1 MIGQFFFSTLIFYK
15 DIPNSKKL
23 NQHLLKNIKKLKKND
38 EKGMIRSNL
47 LGWHSAIN
55 LQNKKE
61 YNQLTEELF
70 KMQQQIYKTE
80 GYHPNTEAV
89 LESMWANVN
98 YKYSYNKNHVH
109 PDSQWSGVYYVKCP
123 NNCGDIWFTDPC
135 GERRM
140 HTPIIADESNTPSHS
155 WKEVHYKPTEGRI
168 LMFPS
173 WLAHEVSQN
182 MSDLKGEKGW
192 RVSIS
197 FNFKQRWK
205 YVK

>member
-1 MIGQFFFSTLIFYK
+1 
-15 DIPNSKKL
+15 
-23 NQHLLKNIKKLKKND
+23 
-38 EKGMIRSNL
+38 
-47 LGWHSAIN
+47 
-55 LQNKKE
+55 
-61 YNQLTEELF
+61 
-70 KMQQQIYKTE
+70 MQQQIYKVE
-80 GYHPNTEAV
+80 RYHPDTEAV
-89 LESMWANVN
+89 LESMWANIN
-98 YKYSYNKNHVH
+98 YKYSHNKNHVH

-123 NNCGDIWFTDPC
+123 INCGDIWFTDPC

-140 HTPIIADESNTPSHS
+140 HTPIMAEMEDESKTPSHN
-155 WKEVHYKPTEGRI
+155 WKEVHYKPTEGRV